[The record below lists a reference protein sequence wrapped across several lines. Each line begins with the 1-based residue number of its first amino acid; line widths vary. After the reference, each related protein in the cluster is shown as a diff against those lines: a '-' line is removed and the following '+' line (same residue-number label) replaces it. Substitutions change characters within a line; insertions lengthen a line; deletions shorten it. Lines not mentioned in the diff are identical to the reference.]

1 MTFWAVQKRKGHY
14 FIFNTFLRASQTV
27 LLMSTVV
34 PPAMIFYHFSW
45 FALFSVYMFSW
56 FSGNVHYWNQFSDQP
71 LLSSSL
77 LFLPSY
83 SSLLSCKE
91 DVRAF
96 LLYCYLLFSSIVF
109 SKQTHHWHLAVLI
122 SASAIC
128 LIGFNES
135 KKENFVGKL
144 EKSCNELSSLFSNI
158 FYSQWH
164 WPAENRVSLSSI

>member
-1 MTFWAVQKRKGHY
+1 MTFEPCRRGKV
-14 FIFNTFLRASQTV
+14 IISFLTHFWEHHKQC
-27 LLMSTVV
+27 LLCQRLY

-45 FALFSVYMFSW
+45 FALFSVRMFSW

-135 KKENFVGKL
+135 KKENFVRKL
-144 EKSCNELSSLFSNI
+144 EKSCNELRSLFSNI
-158 FYSQWH
+158 F
-164 WPAENRVSLSSI
+164 

>member
-1 MTFWAVQKRKGHY
+1 
-14 FIFNTFLRASQTV
+14 
-27 LLMSTVV
+27 
-34 PPAMIFYHFSW
+34 MIFYHFLLVC
-45 FALFSVYMFSW
+45 FVFCMYVSW
-56 FSGNVHYWNQFSDQP
+56 FSGNINYWNQFSDQP

-77 LFLPSY
+77 FFLPSY

-135 KKENFVGKL
+135 KKENCVGKL
-144 EKSCNELSSLFSNI
+144 EKSCNELRSLFSNI
-158 FYSQWH
+158 FWSQWH